1 MHLFRS
7 EEDLNGWLTEHG
19 HDRGAT
25 MTVDTCWRL
34 ARAWY
39 PDKMRPGYRRKTPE
53 EAQAVFASLGLT
65 GPFWQLA

>member
-1 MHLFRS
+1 MCLFRS
-7 EEDLNGWLTEHG
+7 EEELEHWLADRE
-19 HDRGAT
+19 RGAT

-39 PDKMRPGYRRKTPE
+39 SDKNTPGYRRKTVH
-53 EAQAVFASLGLT
+53 EAQATFESLGLT

>member
-7 EEDLNGWLTEHG
+7 EEELDVWLERTG
-19 HDRGAT
+19 HERGAT

-65 GPFWQLA
+65 GPFWQLD

>member
-7 EEDLNGWLTEHG
+7 EEELDDWLGERE
-19 HDRGAT
+19 RGAT

-39 PDKMRPGYRRKTPE
+39 ADKGRPGYRRKTPE
-53 EAQAVFASLGLT
+53 EAQATFASLGLT
-65 GPFWQLA
+65 GEFWRISS